1 MAHLLKGR
9 SVVVTGGFG
18 ILGRALAVYLLE
30 QGARVAALD
39 LSAVPVDVQAS
50 EDFLPLG
57 GVDLTDP
64 VSAGDAMAQVSS
76 AFGQI
81 DSLVNVAGGF
91 AWEPFETG
99 ALETWDRMY
108 QMNVRTT
115 VTATH
120 AALPH
125 LLTSADG
132 RVVSISAVAAGKAGL
147 GVSAYAAAKA
157 GVSRFTES
165 LAEELK
171 ARSVTVNAVMPS
183 IIDTP
188 ANRADMP
195 DEDFSSWVAP
205 SALAAVIGFLL
216 SDQAAVITGACLPVT
231 GKV

>member
-1 MAHLLKGR
+1 MTHLLKDR
-9 SVVVTGGFG
+9 AIVVTGGFG
-18 ILGRALAVYLLE
+18 VLGRALATYLLE
-30 QGARVAALD
+30 QGARVAAVD
-39 LSAVPVDVQAS
+39 LSGMPSDLEVSD
-50 EDFLPLG
+50 DFLPLG

-64 VSAGDAMAQVSS
+64 VSAADAMAKV
-76 AFGQI
+76 AKALGHI

-115 VTATH
+115 VSTTH
-120 AALPH
+120 AALPY
-125 LLTSADG
+125 LLESADG
-132 RVVSISAVAAGKAGL
+132 RVISISAIAADKAGM
-147 GVSAYAAAKA
+147 GVAAYAASKA

-171 ARSVTVNAVMPS
+171 ARGVTVNAVMPS

-188 ANRADMP
+188 TNRADMP
-195 DEDFSSWVAP
+195 DQDFSSWVAP

-216 SDQAAVITGACLPVT
+216 SAQAGVITGACLPVT